1 MQAEKLS
8 STCSGFPRQSLCKPP
23 CWELPGETRPLCSAV
38 GVYNATGD
46 TVRPGTV
53 ISYHSHLRCLYS
65 YYGHIYSSPLYSEM
79 ESQPSGVPYRQPG
92 EQPGSCCH
100 TTAFQRH
107 RGQPGLSHPTCACQS
122 QHRKAALREKQ
133 PSSSP
138 FTFVTSSA
146 SDQIP
151 SFALE
156 TFQNSPNLCKFS
168 VCLFL
173 SL

>member
-1 MQAEKLS
+1 MQAEKLF
-8 STCSGFPRQSLCKPP
+8 STCSGVPQAVPVQATLLGAT
-23 CWELPGETRPLCSAV
+23 WGNQAPLQCC
-38 GVYNATGD
+38 
-46 TVRPGTV
+46 
-53 ISYHSHLRCLYS
+53 RCLQCNR
-65 YYGHIYSSPLYSEM
+65 GHCKARDRHLLPLISQVPLLILWPHIQLSIVLRNGVTALGCALQAVRRAARQLLPHHCISE
-79 ESQPSGVPYRQPG
+79 
-92 EQPGSCCH
+92 
-100 TTAFQRH
+100 A